1 MKDKKA
7 LLIYLAA
14 FVLMIVAVQC
24 YRPSTDAGPVGV
36 GQEAPRF
43 MLRDISGREVSLD
56 QYKGKI
62 VILDFWQTT
71 CPPCRESMPMLDKI
85 QEDYAGKLSILA
97 INLGEPKNLVRD
109 FILRQNLTS
118 RVLLDEDWS
127 VGTQYGA
134 VAIPTQ
140 VLIDQEGVI
149 RYGWT
154 GYRWTMDAEIRAEI
168 NKLL

>member
-109 FILRQNLTS
+109 FILRQSFAGRRLVRRHPVRS
-118 RVLLDEDWS
+118 RCNSHAGPDRPGRGHSLRLDR
-127 VGTQYGA
+127 
-134 VAIPTQ
+134 IP
-140 VLIDQEGVI
+140 LDDGC
-149 RYGWT
+149 R
-154 GYRWTMDAEIRAEI
+154 
-168 NKLL
+168 NKG